1 MSLYLILIA
10 TISGIAFCIY
20 LLDKLFAKMGTWRVP
35 ELWLLS
41 VAIAGGAAGALLAM
55 TLFRHKTR
63 HKKFTILVPIA
74 LVVQIVVFAVILFD

>member
-1 MSLYLILIA
+1 MSLYLTLIA

-55 TLFRHKTR
+55 TLFRHKIR
-63 HKKFTILVPIA
+63 HKKFTILVPLA